1 MNESYIEEMENEGEA
16 LNQSLALNKV
26 IINLLKQ
33 QRETNKRMFI
43 ALIVSILVNLAIVG
57 GFLWYESQWE
67 YTETKEIT
75 QEVSGN
81 DSDINNVS
89 GNQYKDSAIHNEG
102 RRDKTWQQNKQ
113 LSTQEQENVKVRA
126 LKRVPLVDGFWA
138 KNNGRWH

>member
-1 MNESYIEEMENEGEA
+1 MNENYIEEMENEEEA

-33 QRETNKRMFI
+33 QRGTNKRMFI

-81 DSDINNVS
+81 DPDINNVS

-102 RRDKTWQQNKQ
+102 K
-113 LSTQEQENVKVRA
+113 E
-126 LKRVPLVDGFWA
+126 G
-138 KNNGRWH
+138 

>member
-1 MNESYIEEMENEGEA
+1 MNENYIEEMENEGEA

-75 QEVSGN
+75 QEVPGN

-102 RRDKTWQQNKQ
+102 K
-113 LSTQEQENVKVRA
+113 E
-126 LKRVPLVDGFWA
+126 G
-138 KNNGRWH
+138 

>member
-1 MNESYIEEMENEGEA
+1 MNENYIEEMENEGEA
-16 LNQSLALNKV
+16 LNQSLALNRV

-75 QEVSGN
+75 QEVSDN

-102 RRDKTWQQNKQ
+102 K
-113 LSTQEQENVKVRA
+113 E
-126 LKRVPLVDGFWA
+126 G
-138 KNNGRWH
+138 

>member
-1 MNESYIEEMENEGEA
+1 MNENYIEEMENEEEA

-81 DSDINNVS
+81 DPDINNVS

-102 RRDKTWQQNKQ
+102 K
-113 LSTQEQENVKVRA
+113 E
-126 LKRVPLVDGFWA
+126 G
-138 KNNGRWH
+138 

>member
-1 MNESYIEEMENEGEA
+1 MNENYIEEMENEEEA
-16 LNQSLALNKV
+16 LNQSLALNKA

-75 QEVSGN
+75 QEISGN

-102 RRDKTWQQNKQ
+102 K
-113 LSTQEQENVKVRA
+113 E
-126 LKRVPLVDGFWA
+126 G
-138 KNNGRWH
+138 

>member
-1 MNESYIEEMENEGEA
+1 MNENYIEEMENEEEA

-89 GNQYKDSAIHNEG
+89 GNQSKDSAIHNEG
-102 RRDKTWQQNKQ
+102 K
-113 LSTQEQENVKVRA
+113 E
-126 LKRVPLVDGFWA
+126 G
-138 KNNGRWH
+138 

>member
-1 MNESYIEEMENEGEA
+1 MNENYIEEMENEEEA

-81 DSDINNVS
+81 DSDINNVP

-102 RRDKTWQQNKQ
+102 K
-113 LSTQEQENVKVRA
+113 E
-126 LKRVPLVDGFWA
+126 G
-138 KNNGRWH
+138 

>member
-1 MNESYIEEMENEGEA
+1 MNENYIEEMENEGEA

-75 QEVSGN
+75 QEVSSN

-102 RRDKTWQQNKQ
+102 K
-113 LSTQEQENVKVRA
+113 E
-126 LKRVPLVDGFWA
+126 G
-138 KNNGRWH
+138 

>member
-1 MNESYIEEMENEGEA
+1 MNENYIEEMENEGEA

-81 DSDINNVS
+81 DPDINNVS
-89 GNQYKDSAIHNEG
+89 GNQYKDNAIHNEG
-102 RRDKTWQQNKQ
+102 K
-113 LSTQEQENVKVRA
+113 E
-126 LKRVPLVDGFWA
+126 G
-138 KNNGRWH
+138 

>member
-1 MNESYIEEMENEGEA
+1 MNENYIEEMENEEEA

-81 DSDINNVS
+81 DSDINDVS

-102 RRDKTWQQNKQ
+102 K
-113 LSTQEQENVKVRA
+113 E
-126 LKRVPLVDGFWA
+126 G
-138 KNNGRWH
+138 

>member
-1 MNESYIEEMENEGEA
+1 MNENYIEEMENEGEA

-57 GFLWYESQWE
+57 GFLRYESQWE

-102 RRDKTWQQNKQ
+102 K
-113 LSTQEQENVKVRA
+113 E
-126 LKRVPLVDGFWA
+126 G
-138 KNNGRWH
+138 

>member
-1 MNESYIEEMENEGEA
+1 MNENYIEEMENEGEA

-26 IINLLKQ
+26 IINILKQ

-102 RRDKTWQQNKQ
+102 K
-113 LSTQEQENVKVRA
+113 E
-126 LKRVPLVDGFWA
+126 G
-138 KNNGRWH
+138 

>member
-1 MNESYIEEMENEGEA
+1 MNENYIEEMENEGEA

-43 ALIVSILVNLAIVG
+43 ALIVSVLVNLAIVG

-75 QEVSGN
+75 QEVSCN

-102 RRDKTWQQNKQ
+102 K
-113 LSTQEQENVKVRA
+113 E
-126 LKRVPLVDGFWA
+126 G
-138 KNNGRWH
+138 

>member
-1 MNESYIEEMENEGEA
+1 MNENYIEEMENEEEA

-89 GNQYKDSAIHNEG
+89 GNQYKDNAIHNEG
-102 RRDKTWQQNKQ
+102 K
-113 LSTQEQENVKVRA
+113 E
-126 LKRVPLVDGFWA
+126 G
-138 KNNGRWH
+138 

>member
-1 MNESYIEEMENEGEA
+1 MNENYIEEMENEGEA

-75 QEVSGN
+75 EVSGQN

-102 RRDKTWQQNKQ
+102 K
-113 LSTQEQENVKVRA
+113 E
-126 LKRVPLVDGFWA
+126 G
-138 KNNGRWH
+138 

>member
-1 MNESYIEEMENEGEA
+1 MNENYIEEMENEEEA

-75 QEVSGN
+75 QEVSDN

-102 RRDKTWQQNKQ
+102 K
-113 LSTQEQENVKVRA
+113 E
-126 LKRVPLVDGFWA
+126 G
-138 KNNGRWH
+138 

>member
-1 MNESYIEEMENEGEA
+1 MNENYIEEMENEEEA

-43 ALIVSILVNLAIVG
+43 ALIDSILVNLAIVG

-102 RRDKTWQQNKQ
+102 K
-113 LSTQEQENVKVRA
+113 E
-126 LKRVPLVDGFWA
+126 G
-138 KNNGRWH
+138 

>member
-1 MNESYIEEMENEGEA
+1 MNENYIEEMENEGEA

-75 QEVSGN
+75 QEISSN

-102 RRDKTWQQNKQ
+102 K
-113 LSTQEQENVKVRA
+113 E
-126 LKRVPLVDGFWA
+126 G
-138 KNNGRWH
+138 

>member
-1 MNESYIEEMENEGEA
+1 MNENYIEEMENEEEA

-81 DSDINNVS
+81 DSDISNVS
-89 GNQYKDSAIHNEG
+89 GNQYKDSAIYNEG
-102 RRDKTWQQNKQ
+102 K
-113 LSTQEQENVKVRA
+113 E
-126 LKRVPLVDGFWA
+126 G
-138 KNNGRWH
+138 

>member
-1 MNESYIEEMENEGEA
+1 MNENYIEEMENEGEA

-81 DSDINNVS
+81 
-89 GNQYKDSAIHNEG
+89 QYKDSAIHNEG
-102 RRDKTWQQNKQ
+102 K
-113 LSTQEQENVKVRA
+113 E
-126 LKRVPLVDGFWA
+126 G
-138 KNNGRWH
+138 

>member
-1 MNESYIEEMENEGEA
+1 MNENYIEEMGNEGEA

-102 RRDKTWQQNKQ
+102 K
-113 LSTQEQENVKVRA
+113 E
-126 LKRVPLVDGFWA
+126 G
-138 KNNGRWH
+138 

>member
-1 MNESYIEEMENEGEA
+1 MNENYIEEMENEGEA

-33 QRETNKRMFI
+33 QRETNKRIFI

-102 RRDKTWQQNKQ
+102 K
-113 LSTQEQENVKVRA
+113 E
-126 LKRVPLVDGFWA
+126 G
-138 KNNGRWH
+138 

>member
-1 MNESYIEEMENEGEA
+1 MNENYIEEMENEGEA

-75 QEVSGN
+75 QDVSGN

-102 RRDKTWQQNKQ
+102 K
-113 LSTQEQENVKVRA
+113 E
-126 LKRVPLVDGFWA
+126 G
-138 KNNGRWH
+138 

>member
-1 MNESYIEEMENEGEA
+1 VNENYIEEMENEGEA

-75 QEVSGN
+75 QEVSSN

-102 RRDKTWQQNKQ
+102 K
-113 LSTQEQENVKVRA
+113 E
-126 LKRVPLVDGFWA
+126 G
-138 KNNGRWH
+138 

>member
-1 MNESYIEEMENEGEA
+1 MNGNYIEEMENEGEA

-102 RRDKTWQQNKQ
+102 K
-113 LSTQEQENVKVRA
+113 E
-126 LKRVPLVDGFWA
+126 G
-138 KNNGRWH
+138 